1 MHQNLWRRCAL
12 FVGGLVGIGGGASM
26 VSSHHQ
32 DRHHYLAA
40 EAGVPSSCGVQRVLD
55 GGSKLGVPP
64 LAVSLA
70 PVRPIPSQQEQG
82 PLTSTDGKKERV
94 VVLGAGVVGV
104 ATAYFLART
113 GLYDVVVIERQPG
126 PALETSFANGGHF
139 CVSDFVPM
147 TDGSL
152 KWKVLLHQIQRIK
165 SRLLANQE
173 NHPPPYL
180 LVTLKG
186 LCDPLLVWSLCLLL
200 WRSSDEAA
208 MRSAKGI
215 LDLALFSH
223 QCLEQIRKE
232 EQLNYDRG
240 SMAGILHLYRSEAKF
255 QVAKKKLVA
264 LKQRF
269 GPHLKNHAVWDAEKC
284 IFHEPSLKNSR
295 AKISGGIWWEGNE
308 SGDCNMFTQGLADI
322 CEHKY
327 GVTFLYSTNISTLQ
341 RHPNNPLRV
350 SGIVTE
356 EGVEVKADKVV
367 VCLGSYT
374 SQLLRHS
381 LGLWLPIF
389 PIKGYSL
396 TLKLP
401 PEGFVPSG
409 TFPLINLADIES
421 KTYFARLVGSQG
433 SRLRIV
439 GMGELCGYDPTID
452 RTKEGIANLTT
463 SSTQLFPELRRHH
476 LNEAS
481 LWACLRAVTPD
492 SLPMIGPIRGAE
504 NVYINT
510 GHGSMGWTLACGSG
524 SLTASILAGLPTHL
538 DHEFY
543 AATRF

>member
-1 MHQNLWRRCAL
+1 
-12 FVGGLVGIGGGASM
+12 
-26 VSSHHQ
+26 
-32 DRHHYLAA
+32 
-40 EAGVPSSCGVQRVLD
+40 
-55 GGSKLGVPP
+55 
-64 LAVSLA
+64 
-70 PVRPIPSQQEQG
+70 
-82 PLTSTDGKKERV
+82 
-94 VVLGAGVVGV
+94 
-104 ATAYFLART
+104 
-113 GLYDVVVIERQPG
+113 
-126 PALETSFANGGHF
+126 
-139 CVSDFVPM
+139 M
-147 TDGSL
+147 T
-152 KWKVLLHQIQRIK
+152 W
-165 SRLLANQE
+165 
-173 NHPPPYL
+173 
-180 LVTLKG
+180 
-186 LCDPLLVWSLCLLL
+186 
-200 WRSSDEAA
+200 
-208 MRSAKGI
+208 
-215 LDLALFSH
+215 
-223 QCLEQIRKE
+223 EQIIIMAFRKE

-255 QVAKKKLVA
+255 QVAKKELVA

-481 LWACLRAVTPD
+481 LWACLRAVTPCVHNNLLLLFTS
-492 SLPMIGPIRGAE
+492 SL
-504 NVYINT
+504 
-510 GHGSMGWTLACGSG
+510 
-524 SLTASILAGLPTHL
+524 SLTPPNNSHNSQGFSPNDWANQRCGKCVHKHWTWQYGMDIGLWIWQSHSLHL
-538 DHEFY
+538 GW
-543 AATRF
+543 AANPP